1 MELLKDDH
9 ILLLSWTQLAAVLM
23 LDPENEEY
31 ATAQQEITMKLDEE
45 YRIIGLQLL
54 ARSFDGYTIAYEEKG
69 EGKITTFSLEEAE
82 ELL

>member
-1 MELLKDDH
+1 MKLLEDDK

-31 ATAQQEITMKLDEE
+31 AMAQQEVTSKLEEE
-45 YRIIGLQLL
+45 YRISELQLL
-54 ARSFDGYTIAYEEKG
+54 ARSFDGYTISYQEKG